1 MLLNIAVKYIKYDS
15 QHIFISF
22 RRMSMIN
29 EHNYDS
35 EVDALYI
42 RFIENTFT
50 TKHNIEGI
58 AIDYVLRNY
67 HLCTIGKYHN

>member
-1 MLLNIAVKYIKYDS
+1 
-15 QHIFISF
+15 
-22 RRMSMIN
+22 MSMIN